1 MRRKGD
7 VKGRS
12 LLDVLTNRE
21 REVLKLIAEGKSNKK
36 IARLLSISV
45 RTVEHHRLSV
55 MKKLGVS
62 SIVGLVRCA
71 IKTGLVEFT

>member
-1 MRRKGD
+1 MRRKGNA
-7 VKGRS
+7 KRRS
-12 LLDVLTNRE
+12 VLDVLTNRE
-21 REVLKLIAEGKSNKK
+21 REVLKLIAEGKPNKK

-62 SIVGLVRCA
+62 SIVGLVRYA